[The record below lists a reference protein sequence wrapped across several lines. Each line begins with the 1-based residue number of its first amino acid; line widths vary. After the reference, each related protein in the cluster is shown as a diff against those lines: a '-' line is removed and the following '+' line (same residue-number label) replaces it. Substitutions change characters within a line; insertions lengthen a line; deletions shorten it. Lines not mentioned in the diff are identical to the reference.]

1 MITKIQFMLFLV
13 IFLLTFGFQT
23 SAYTEPPQKQVTIRS
38 KFIETHSKGDPNI
51 LSAPRIT
58 TLLGQEAVICITQE
72 KRSEGANKKL
82 EDGVRIKFKVLE
94 TPNGLLIQGYAFVGI
109 HDPEKLDQE
118 VEILGLFEDKPFESD
133 QNIAD
138 DWMNKIQLSGTFR
151 IRGKAYASL
160 STPEGNFWVEE
171 GKFAS
176 GYKLLEMDLS
186 KSQPSALIQKGEK
199 KAWVGL
205 RLGDSSN
212 QMNRTKSFKDGGVI
226 FIKAVQPG
234 EKISLPMEKPNGQKL
249 ILEMITT
256 LN

>member
-1 MITKIQFMLFLV
+1 MINIKKLLFVVFLV
-13 IFLLTFGFQT
+13 FRVQT
-23 SAYTEPPQKQVTIRS
+23 IAFSEPSQKQVTIRS
-38 KFIETHSKGDPNI
+38 KFIETDSKGDSDI

-72 KRSEGANKKL
+72 KRSEGVDKKL

-94 TPNGLLIQGYAFVGI
+94 TPNGLLIQGYSFVGI
-109 HDPEKLDQE
+109 HDPDKLDQE
-118 VEILGLFEDKPFESD
+118 VEILGLFEDKPFGSD
-133 QNIAD
+133 QKIAD
-138 DWMNKIQLSGTFR
+138 DWMNEIELSGTFR

-160 STPEGNFWVEE
+160 STPEGNFWLEE

-212 QMNRTKSFKDGGVI
+212 QMNMTRSFKDGGVI

-234 EKISLPMEKPNGQKL
+234 EKISLPMEKPNGEKFT
-249 ILEMITT
+249 LEMVAS

>member
-1 MITKIQFMLFLV
+1 MINIKKLLFVVFLV
-13 IFLLTFGFQT
+13 FRVQT
-23 SAYTEPPQKQVTIRS
+23 IAFSEPSQKQVTIKS
-38 KFIETHSKGDPNI
+38 KFFEIRPKGDPDI
-51 LSAPRIT
+51 LSAPSIT
-58 TLLGQEAVICITQE
+58 TPLGQEASICITEE
-72 KRSEGANKKL
+72 KRSEGVDKKL
-82 EDGVRIKFKVLE
+82 EDGVRVKFQVLE
-94 TPNGLLIQGYAFVGI
+94 TPNGLLIQGYSFVGI
-109 HDPEKLDQE
+109 HDPDKLDQE
-118 VEILGLFEDKPFESD
+118 VEILGLFEDKPFGSD
-133 QNIAD
+133 QKIAD
-138 DWMNKIQLSGTFR
+138 DWMNEIELSGTFR

-234 EKISLPMEKPNGQKL
+234 EKFSLPMEKPNGEKFT
-249 ILEMITT
+249 LEMVAS

>member
-1 MITKIQFMLFLV
+1 VINIKKLLFVVFLV
-13 IFLLTFGFQT
+13 FRVQT
-23 SAYTEPPQKQVTIRS
+23 IAFSEPSQKQVTIRS
-38 KFIETHSKGDPNI
+38 KFIETDSKGDSDI

-72 KRSEGANKKL
+72 KRSEGVNKKL

-118 VEILGLFEDKPFESD
+118 VEILGLFEDKPFESG

-138 DWMNKIQLSGTFR
+138 DWMNKTQLSGTYR

-226 FIKAVQPG
+226 FRKAVQPG
-234 EKISLPMEKPNGQKL
+234 EEFS
-249 ILEMITT
+249 
-256 LN
+256 

>member
-1 MITKIQFMLFLV
+1 MITIKLILSTL
-13 IFLLTFGFQT
+13 LLTFGTQT
-23 SAYTEPPQKQVTIRS
+23 TTFAESPQKQVSIRS
-38 KFIETHSKGDPNI
+38 KFIANPSKSEPEI
-51 LSAPRIT
+51 LAAPMIT
-58 TLLGQEAVICITQE
+58 TLLGQEAVIRITQE
-72 KRSEGANKKL
+72 IRSEGVDKKSV
-82 EDGVRIKFKVLE
+82 DGFRTRFKVLE
-94 TPNGLLIQGYAFVGI
+94 TAKGLLIQGYAFVGI
-109 HDPEKLDQE
+109 HDPDKLDQE
-118 VEILGLFEDKPFESD
+118 VEILGLFEDRPFGSD

-138 DWMNKIQLSGTFR
+138 DWINEIQLSGTFR

-160 STPEGNFWVEE
+160 STPEGNFWLEE

-212 QMNRTKSFKDGGVI
+212 QMNMTRSFKDGGVI

-234 EKISLPMEKPNGQKL
+234 EKISLPMEKPNGEKL
-249 ILEMITT
+249 TLELVAT

>member
-1 MITKIQFMLFLV
+1 
-13 IFLLTFGFQT
+13 
-23 SAYTEPPQKQVTIRS
+23 
-38 KFIETHSKGDPNI
+38 
-51 LSAPRIT
+51 
-58 TLLGQEAVICITQE
+58 
-72 KRSEGANKKL
+72 
-82 EDGVRIKFKVLE
+82 
-94 TPNGLLIQGYAFVGI
+94 LIQGYSFVGI
-109 HDPEKLDQE
+109 HDPDKLDQE
-118 VEILGLFEDKPFESD
+118 VEILGLFEDKPFGSD
-133 QNIAD
+133 QKIAD
-138 DWMNKIQLSGTFR
+138 DWMNEIELSGTFR

-160 STPEGNFWVEE
+160 STPEGNFWLEE

-212 QMNRTKSFKDGGVI
+212 QMNMTRSFKDGGVI

>member
-1 MITKIQFMLFLV
+1 MINIKNLLIIVFLV
-13 IFLLTFGFQT
+13 FGVQT
-23 SAYTEPPQKQVTIRS
+23 IALSEPSPKLVTIQS
-38 KFIETHSKGDPNI
+38 KFFEIRPKGDPDI
-51 LSAPRIT
+51 LSAPSIIT
-58 TLLGQEAVICITQE
+58 PLGQEASICITKE
-72 KRSEGANKKL
+72 KRSEGVDKKL
-82 EDGVRIKFKVLE
+82 QDGVRVKFQVLE
-94 TPNGLLIQGYAFVGI
+94 TPNGLLIQGYSFVGI
-109 HDPEKLDQE
+109 HDPDKLDQE
-118 VEILGLFEDKPFESD
+118 VEILGLFEDRPFGSD

-138 DWMNKIQLSGTFR
+138 DWINEIQLSGTFR

-160 STPEGNFWVEE
+160 STPEGNFWLEE

-212 QMNRTKSFKDGGVI
+212 QMNMTRSFKDGGVI

-234 EKISLPMEKPNGQKL
+234 EKISLPMEKPNGEKL
-249 ILEMITT
+249 TLELVAT